1 MACSCSAGMPAQ
13 RVAALAA
20 ASDGAHSRP
29 RAQRTWPCSC
39 RSGDPVHV
47 PLLPIEVAYCALQ
60 ACFLLLRPLLDV
72 GYTAHYM
79 LICKPT
85 PSARAQVGPLKVL
98 PLYSTLPPQQQQR
111 IFDSAPPPLRP
122 GGPAGRKIVVSTNI
136 AETSLTIDGIV
147 YVIDP
152 GFAKQ
157 KARAAPR
164 LAAHANHWRSESLAL
179 VLRCCEGRGR
189 GCCRAASTASAA
201 RGLASHGMWD

>member
-1 MACSCSAGMPAQ
+1 MARTAGLVHSKPGLAP
-13 RVAALAA
+13 AA
-20 ASDGAHSRP
+20 AATLSMYLCLPSRL
-29 RAQRTWPCSC
+29 
-39 RSGDPVHV
+39 H
-47 PLLPIEVAYCALQ
+47 
-60 ACFLLLRPLLDV
+60 
-72 GYTAHYM
+72 TAHCRHDYTVATIAWHRVVYYM
-79 LICKPT
+79 PIYKAA

-201 RGLASHGMWD
+201 RGLASHGIDKWD